1 MRALALAVPSSLP
14 VRPSSVINQGKSH
27 YRQSGKLVGKAKL
40 SYLEM
45 ILNNQ
50 KCREKR
56 KGLEYRPH
64 LIALSYFLNNII
76 NNDYISLMPFFF
88 FAIL

>member
-1 MRALALAVPSSLP
+1 
-14 VRPSSVINQGKSH
+14 
-27 YRQSGKLVGKAKL
+27 
-40 SYLEM
+40 M

-50 KCREKR
+50 KRREKR

-76 NNDYISLMPFFF
+76 NNDDISLMPFFF
-88 FAIL
+88 GNFVTFSLILLFSRVFLCPE